1 MTLQELQLRE
11 GRRWRRGPPGVDRM
25 AVSAGCRCLRG
36 ARPRAG
42 GAAATVPTMRWV
54 DRGLVGVRAPPARRG
69 GPADLD
75 PAGALRVVR
84 GDAGTA
90 ALVRAEPALGRGGGD
105 RPRP

>member
-42 GAAATVPTMRWV
+42 GAAAAVSALCGS
-54 DRGLVGVRAPPARRG
+54 DRELVGVRAPPARRT

-75 PAGALRVVR
+75 SAGALRVVR
-84 GDAGTA
+84 GDPGAA
-90 ALVRAEPALGRGGGD
+90 ALVRAVPALGRGGGD
-105 RPRP
+105 RR